1 MPERLNM
8 KKQIRT
14 AVAIILLPF
23 VLNACLAQ
31 QGNSMSSE
39 QSRVM
44 VSEIMSVCGA
54 MVGEQAEQ
62 RINQEWAKY
71 PEAEAS
77 RPVIE
82 AVAESLLNNPAATET
97 QQLSQYKKYLRCATG
112 LLVANGFVK

>member
-1 MPERLNM
+1 M

-14 AVAIILLPF
+14 AATIILLTF
-23 VLNACLAQ
+23 SLSACLTQ
-31 QGNSMSSE
+31 QGDGTGSE

-44 VSEIMSVCGA
+44 VSEVMSICGA

-82 AVAESLLNNPAATET
+82 AVAESLLNNPAATEV
-97 QQLSQYKKYLRCATG
+97 QQISQYKKYLRCATG